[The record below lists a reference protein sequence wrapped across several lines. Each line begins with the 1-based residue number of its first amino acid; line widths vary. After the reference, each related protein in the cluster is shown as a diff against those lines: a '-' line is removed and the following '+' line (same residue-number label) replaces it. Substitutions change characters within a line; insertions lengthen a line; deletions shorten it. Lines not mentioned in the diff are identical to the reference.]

1 MLTDRPPL
9 EPLEPLT
16 PLGTDPASTPEPGP
30 DSRRDVTTTATPKRS
45 PRLPAAFLA
54 VALIGG
60 AAGAA
65 TATVLDDDAPAATA
79 SVSRNASTLD
89 GETLDIAAVIA
100 KAEPSVVTISVD
112 LGGRASGAGTG
123 VILTA
128 DGEILTN
135 AHVVDGASTVRVT
148 LAGESQSR
156 SARVLGSDS
165 GADLALLKIDGAS
178 NLPAAELGRSSALQ
192 VGDDVVAIGNA
203 LGLRGNPTVTRGIVS
218 GLNRSLDTS
227 DGTLTGLVQTDAS
240 ISSGNSG
247 GPLVN
252 AAGQVVGINTAV
264 AASSG
269 QTSAENVGF
278 AIAIDRALPVIER
291 LRGNTT
297 ASTSTAVL
305 GVRIGDPTDGSRGA
319 LVASV
324 DAGSAAA
331 NAGIAAGDLIVAVD
345 GTAIDGA
352 PALTA
357 AIKAHAPGDEVA
369 IEVVRDGSEQTLT
382 VRLGG

>member
-9 EPLEPLT
+9 EPLEPSETTT
-16 PLGTDPASTPEPGP
+16 PPSPTDPEQNA
-30 DSRRDVTTTATPKRS
+30 ATPRRPDRTRTK
-45 PRLPAAFLA
+45 LAAAFVA
-54 VALIGG
+54 VAVLGG
-60 AAGAA
+60 GAGAA
-65 TATVLDDDAPAATA
+65 TATILDDDALRTA
-79 SVSRNASTLD
+79 SVSRPAAALD

-100 KAEPSVVTISVD
+100 RAEPSVVTISVT

-135 AHVVDGASTVRVT
+135 AHVVDGATTVRVT

-156 SARVLGSDS
+156 AAQVVGTDA
-165 GADLALLKIDGAS
+165 GADLALLRIDGAS
-178 NLPAAELGRSSALQ
+178 DLPAADLGSSEALQ

-218 GLNRSLDTS
+218 GLNRSLDTRE
-227 DGTLTGLVQTDAS
+227 GTLTGLVQTDAS

-252 AAGQVVGINTAV
+252 AAGEVVGINTAV

-291 LRGNTT
+291 LRGNGP
-297 ASTSTAVL
+297 ASTSRGVL

-324 DAGSAAA
+324 DAGSAADR
-331 NAGIAAGDLIVAVD
+331 AGIEAGDLVVAVD
-345 GTAIDGA
+345 DASIDGA

-357 AIKAHAPGDEVA
+357 AIGSHAPGDEVTVK
-369 IEVVRDGSEQTLT
+369 VVRDGEERTMT
-382 VRLGG
+382 VVLGG